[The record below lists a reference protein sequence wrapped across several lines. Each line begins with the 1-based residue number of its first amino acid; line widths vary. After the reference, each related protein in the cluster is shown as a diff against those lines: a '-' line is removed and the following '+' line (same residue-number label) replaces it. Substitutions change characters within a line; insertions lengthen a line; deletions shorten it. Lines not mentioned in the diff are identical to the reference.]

1 MSYILEALKKAQAER
16 QLGATPG
23 VHAPTLDCHVAAR
36 RSRPQWMP
44 PALGAT
50 AVVAVAA
57 LALLWRQQG
66 APHAAV
72 HAGQAVPLAQAAELA
87 QPVPSA
93 PPARPAQQVPPV
105 QTQQQPAQLT
115 PANDVPAP
123 TSRNQVAQL
132 VPAVSAALPS
142 VQASAAPRPGPLPA
156 AQAAGA
162 ANAANEAGASPV
174 KATVTA
180 AVPPAAS
187 LATPSAAASK
197 SRPAASAPVATASA
211 TPPAADNTDDV
222 LPYARDLPE
231 PIQRSIPT
239 VAMGG
244 YMYSRNPADRLLL
257 VDKVLRHEGEEVAP
271 GLVLDKLLP
280 KAAVFSFRGYRYRV
294 PL

>member
-23 VHAPTLDCHVAAR
+23 VHAPTLDSHVAAR
-36 RSRPQWMP
+36 HSRSLWMP
-44 PALGAT
+44 LALGAT

-57 LALLWRQQG
+57 LALLWRQQR

-72 HAGQAVPLAQAAELA
+72 HAGQAIPLARAAELA
-87 QPVPSA
+87 QLVPSA
-93 PPARPAQQVPPV
+93 LP
-105 QTQQQPAQLT
+105 TQQAQP
-115 PANDVPAP
+115 VP
-123 TSRNQVAQL
+123 QVQ
-132 VPAVSAALPS
+132 P
-142 VQASAAPRPGPLPA
+142 
-156 AQAAGA
+156 
-162 ANAANEAGASPV
+162 
-174 KATVTA
+174 
-180 AVPPAAS
+180 VPPAQPVQPEPRQARLMPAADAPAPAS
-187 LATPSAAASK
+187 RAAQSAPATPPAAAGK
-197 SRPAASAPVATASA
+197 SRASTHASAPAATAPVAVARAATSATASA
-211 TPPAADNTDDV
+211 TSPAADNTDEV
-222 LPYARDLPE
+222 LPFARELPE